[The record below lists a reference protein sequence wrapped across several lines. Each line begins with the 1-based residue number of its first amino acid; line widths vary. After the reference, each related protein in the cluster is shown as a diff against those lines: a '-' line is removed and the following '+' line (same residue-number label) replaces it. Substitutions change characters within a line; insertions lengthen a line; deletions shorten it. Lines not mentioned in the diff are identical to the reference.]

1 MTKLKTFPFSFIKS
15 MDQINDTPSNLKRLS
30 ILVSK
35 DVHKSIKVHAL
46 NADQSM
52 KDYIVSIIL
61 KEVEKQ
67 EPQDQY

>member
-1 MTKLKTFPFSFIKS
+1 MTKLKTFPLPIIKS
-15 MDQINDTPSNLKRLS
+15 MDQINDIPSNLKRLS

-67 EPQDQY
+67 ESQDQY

>member
-1 MTKLKTFPFSFIKS
+1 
-15 MDQINDTPSNLKRLS
+15 MDQINDTPNNLKRLS

-67 EPQDQY
+67 KPQDQY

>member
-1 MTKLKTFPFSFIKS
+1 MN
-15 MDQINDTPSNLKRLS
+15 QIDDAPNKLKRLS

-35 DVHKSIKVHAL
+35 DVHKSIKGQAL

-61 KEVEKQ
+61 NEVSKQ
-67 EPQDQY
+67 NP

>member
-1 MTKLKTFPFSFIKS
+1 MNQ
-15 MDQINDTPSNLKRLS
+15 MHNTPDDLKRLS

-52 KDYIVSIIL
+52 KDYIVSIIA
-61 KEVEKQ
+61 KEVDK
-67 EPQDQY
+67 

>member
-1 MTKLKTFPFSFIKS
+1 MTKLKIFPFPIIKS

>member
-1 MTKLKTFPFSFIKS
+1 MTKLETFPFPIIKS
-15 MDQINDTPSNLKRLS
+15 MDQINDIPSNLKRLS

-67 EPQDQY
+67 ESQDQY

>member
-1 MTKLKTFPFSFIKS
+1 MTKLKNFPFPFIKS